1 MSLSVPLSC
10 KEVHDHLQE
19 GLDSW
24 KVDLPRMARLDQ
36 VRLDGPSRRKSSRR
50 SPEEMKEK
58 EELELKMKLDLHD
71 PNRGL
76 EKVFIPG
83 KGRGIKV

>member
-1 MSLSVPLSC
+1 MSLRVNVTHE
-10 KEVHDHLQE
+10 EVHDHLQG

-24 KVDLPRMARLDQ
+24 KVDLPRLNLDQ
-36 VRLDGPSRRKSSRR
+36 AGLEGPSRRT
-50 SPEEMKEK
+50 SPRMSPRERKEK
-58 EELELKMKLDLHD
+58 EEMELMEKLALHD

-76 EKVFIPG
+76 VKDLIPG